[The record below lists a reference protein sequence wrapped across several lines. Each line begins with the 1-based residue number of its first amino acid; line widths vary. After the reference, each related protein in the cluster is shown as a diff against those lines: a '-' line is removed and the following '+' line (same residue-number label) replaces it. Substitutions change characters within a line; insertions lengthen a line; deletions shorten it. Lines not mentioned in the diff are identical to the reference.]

1 MRIWFRLTL
10 TLALLML
17 CGSAFGYYKPS
28 PTTPGKYTN
37 WGGRIEKL
45 EIVAPF
51 RLADYQRIV
60 VEPLDTSA
68 TPLPKERAKSYT
80 PVKAVLSQA
89 TSPFLAGL
97 SGSLAK
103 LSSSVG
109 EPGKISDP
117 GTLVVRGQVIEM
129 DPGFSAPR
137 YSPNGAGAT
146 HTVIAGEVVDG
157 GTGKTLLRFRQER
170 RSGSSREM
178 VVSGGHFGG
187 GSPDFHPVSRRGPA
201 GGNYEEALSFDVRQ
215 IGEDLADVLRS
226 F

>member
-1 MRIWFRLTL
+1 MKTWFRPAL
-10 TLALLML
+10 TLALLTL
-17 CGSAFGYYKPS
+17 CGSAFGHYKPS
-28 PTTPGKYTN
+28 PTTPGRYTN

-51 RLADYQRIV
+51 KMADYQRIV

-68 TPLPKERAKSYT
+68 TPLPKESAKTYS

-97 SGSLAK
+97 AGPFPKTPASI
-103 LSSSVG
+103 G
-109 EPGKISDP
+109 EPGKSAAP

-129 DPGFSAPR
+129 DPGFGAPR
-137 YSPNGAGAT
+137 YSPEGAGAT
-146 HTVIAGEVVDG
+146 HTVISGEVVDG
-157 GTGKTLLRFRQER
+157 GTGRTLLRFRQER
-170 RSGSSREM
+170 RSGSSRDM
-178 VVSGGHFGG
+178 VVSGGRFGG
-187 GSPDFHPVSRRGPA
+187 GTPDFHPVSRPLFAQGD
-201 GGNYEEALSFDVRQ
+201 YEKTLSFDVRQ

>member
-1 MRIWFRLTL
+1 MRIWFRLAL
-10 TLALLML
+10 PLALLML
-17 CGSAFGYYKPS
+17 GGSAFGHYKPS

-60 VEPLDTSA
+60 VEPLDTSS
-68 TPLPKERAKSYT
+68 TPLPKESAKTYP

-137 YSPNGAGAT
+137 YSPDGAGAT
-146 HTVIAGEVVDG
+146 HTVISGEVVDG

-170 RSGSSREM
+170 RSGSSRDM
-178 VVSGGHFGG
+178 VVSGGARGG
-187 GSPDFHPVSRRGPA
+187 VPDFHPVSRRLLAEGD
-201 GGNYEEALSFDVRQ
+201 YEKTLSFDVRQ